1 MEAITMTNNFITSE
15 NAGVVMAWCAVGTL
29 AIGLGMTIYQIV
41 QQQRQQEALEKAQEA
56 MKGIE
61 MSEDQQPDPVAA

>member
-1 MEAITMTNNFITSE
+1 MTSNFITSE

-41 QQQRQQEALEKAQEA
+41 QQQRQQEALEKAQET
-56 MKGIE
+56 MNQLPMPE
-61 MSEDQQPDPVAA
+61 NNQPEPTAA

>member
-1 MEAITMTNNFITSE
+1 MTNNFINSE

-41 QQQRQQEALEKAQEA
+41 QQQRQQEAIEKAQEA
-56 MKGIE
+56 MRQLP
-61 MSEDQQPDPVAA
+61 MSDTNQPEPAPVAA